1 MNNEIKQ
8 QEIKNMTRFI
18 PATFN
23 GKKKFLTDNQRR
35 LIAEKLVAE
44 NYCQIPQGALWVTS
58 GTELAQSIIF
68 LGQAPSYLQLE
79 ADLKDQ
85 MRKEEYEKAKKV
97 VAQEVLQDMYDKC
110 FELVDPYDE
119 HCTECKGS
127 VKTDDILS
135 LAEYYGVEIENET
148 R

>member
-1 MNNEIKQ
+1 MNNVTKQ
-8 QEIKNMTRFI
+8 QEIENMARFI

-35 LIAEKLVAE
+35 LIAEKLVDE
-44 NYCQIPQGALWVTS
+44 HYCQIPKGALWMTS
-58 GTELAQSIIF
+58 GDELAQSMIF

-110 FELVDPYDE
+110 FELADPHDE

-127 VKTDDILS
+127 VKPDDILS
-135 LAEYYGVEIENET
+135 LAEYYGVKIEK
-148 R
+148 